1 MKFTLNFKSIAWL
14 ALLSSAMLFSCSE
27 ELPVINQFESEE
39 EIPTVTLE
47 NVSITYTEHGYNKG
61 ILQANLL
68 QTYDG
73 AIEPYYDFPNGI
85 SIVLYSEEKVI
96 ETSMTANKAIYYQ
109 EKKSWEATGN
119 VVISNINGD
128 ILRTEKLYGDDNDKK
143 IFTNQLVKITKA
155 DGTSINGES
164 GFESNIEFTIYK
176 FIDVN
181 GRIFFR
187 EEFAGDE
194 TDSLSS
200 IKKKPKQKPAKLL
213 PKIKEKPQK

>member
-155 DGTSINGES
+155 DGTSING
-164 GFESNIEFTIYK
+164 
-176 FIDVN
+176 
-181 GRIFFR
+181 
-187 EEFAGDE
+187 
-194 TDSLSS
+194 
-200 IKKKPKQKPAKLL
+200 
-213 PKIKEKPQK
+213 